1 MALAVLSAVRLA
13 SQLQEVLSETAA
25 SCMPAWR
32 NCLLLGLLHP
42 AVQTVTK
49 AQLDNGRDSV
59 LILPSAH
66 RRGWLTLAA
75 L

>member
-1 MALAVLSAVRLA
+1 MALVVLSAVRPA
-13 SQLQEVLSETAA
+13 SQLQEVLSETVV
-25 SCMPAWR
+25 SCVPAR
-32 NCLLLGLLHP
+32 RSCLLLGLLTP

-49 AQLDNGRDSV
+49 AQLDNGQDSV
-59 LILPSAH
+59 LILPAAH